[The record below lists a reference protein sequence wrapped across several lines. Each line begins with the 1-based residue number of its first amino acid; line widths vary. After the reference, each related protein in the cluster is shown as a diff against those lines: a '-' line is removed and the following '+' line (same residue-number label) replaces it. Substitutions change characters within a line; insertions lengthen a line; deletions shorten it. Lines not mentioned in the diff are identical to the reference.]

1 MPKYNPK
8 NKQHRKTLA
17 KRISKMLLGNGF
29 LTTME
34 YGWITYDVY
43 QFEGSRKIDV
53 FTKIW
58 MDELEKDATKIEI
71 QASGLNPVDVALKGD
86 MDGITSRLLRAILK
100 MKKAS
105 IKEKTVLIPS
115 FDVGDLVRFKNA
127 RATLND
133 GRLGIVLPR
142 KNGDNVDRTKVFW
155 LETPD
160 APQAKMDTLTELI
173 ECHCPF

>member
-17 KRISKMLLGNGF
+17 TRITKMLLGNGF

-34 YGWITYDVY
+34 HGRAFSDVY

-58 MDELEKDATKIEI
+58 MDEVEKSATEI
-71 QASGLNPVDVALKGD
+71 GIQSELDRINVPLKGD
-86 MDGITSRLLRAILK
+86 MDGITSRLLRATQK

-105 IKEKTVLIPS
+105 AKRQRLQETLLDLDFK
-115 FDVGDLVRFKNA
+115 VGDLVLHTSMGQPKQN
-127 RATLND
+127 
-133 GRLGIVLPR
+133 GGVL
-142 KNGDNVDRTKVFW
+142 K
-155 LETPD
+155 
-160 APQAKMDTLTELI
+160 AA
-173 ECHCPF
+173 

>member
-17 KRISKMLLGNGF
+17 TRISKMLLGNGF

-53 FTKIW
+53 FTNIW
-58 MDELEKDATKIEI
+58 MDEVEKTAIAIGI
-71 QASGLNPVDVALKGD
+71 QSELDRINVPLKGD
-86 MDGITSRLLRAILK
+86 MDGITSRLLRAIQK

-105 IKEKTVLIPS
+105 AKRERLQETLLDLDFK
-115 FDVGDLVRFKNA
+115 VGDLILHSSMNHDNGENWKGMCKAVNA
-127 RATLND
+127 GLIT
-133 GRLGIVLPR
+133 
-142 KNGDNVDRTKVFW
+142 VFW
-155 LETPD
+155 FHSGKT
-160 APQAKMDTLTELI
+160 I
-173 ECHCPF
+173 EFPALNLRHLKAA

>member
-71 QASGLNPVDVALKGD
+71 QASGLNTVDVALKGD
-86 MDGITSRLLRAILK
+86 MDGITSRLLRAIQK

-105 IKEKTVLIPS
+105 AKKPAPTHD
-115 FDVGDLVRFKNA
+115 FKVGDLILHSAMNRDNGENWKGMCKAVNA
-127 RATLND
+127 
-133 GRLGIVLPR
+133 GFIS
-142 KNGDNVDRTKVFW
+142 VFW
-155 LETPD
+155 FHSGETSPWPIGNLRHLK
-160 APQAKMDTLTELI
+160 AA
-173 ECHCPF
+173 

>member
-34 YGWITYDVY
+34 HGRTFSDVY

-53 FTKIW
+53 FTNIW
-58 MDELEKDATKIEI
+58 MDELEQTATAIGI
-71 QASGLNPVDVALKGD
+71 QSELDRINVPLKGD
-86 MDGITSRLLRAILK
+86 MDGITSRLLRAIQK

-105 IKEKTVLIPS
+105 AKKPAPTHD
-115 FDVGDLVRFKNA
+115 FKVGDLILHSSMNHNNGENWKGMCKAVNA
-127 RATLND
+127 
-133 GRLGIVLPR
+133 GFIS
-142 KNGDNVDRTKVFW
+142 VFW
-155 LETPD
+155 FHNGETSQWP
-160 APQAKMDTLTELI
+160 ALNLRPLVAA
-173 ECHCPF
+173 